1 MPQELNKALLSEA
14 TILSDIKSISL
25 IEAYFEVFTKRLVE
39 YNVVE
44 FTQSSQYSG
53 GSSRG
58 RILILGYSFNTSM
71 SDDFDPES
79 ESIPGRLDYDWNY
92 VLFTGKFYKESEVIN
107 VLKSD
112 KDLCQNS
119 TSRFLSNAV
128 RGRFI
133 DDTIGADELQ
143 RELKELHD
151 KGRLNSVKIVFISD
165 GILKEKSDSNIEV
178 KGFSEPIKIEY
189 WDLEKLNDLSKL
201 KSKRV
206 PINIDLNET
215 KYSYAELPALQKI
228 VNSDVTSYL
237 SIFPGAFI
245 ADLYDQYHTRLL
257 ENNVRVFL
265 SLRRKHNAGM
275 AKSIEREAELFFSY
289 NNGLSVT
296 ASEIE
301 ISDGKIISLTDLQIV
316 NGGQTTATLSYA
328 RKKRKLDLSKVFVQ
342 VKLTR
347 ISNHEIY
354 SDYVSDISKYSNS
367 QTSIR
372 KSDFFTNDSYLI
384 ELEKKSQELSANVNG
399 VISYYFF
406 ERMSGQY
413 NETKNKQGTKTREK
427 QWEKKYPKIGSFN
440 KIDFARWSNVMLLK
454 PYLAAAGAEKQFE
467 SYMKTDSKPALTNH
481 YVKTLIGFGSLFD
494 RARKVCGR
502 KGGRDFP
509 PIIDDPSVGMSATI
523 YGMAFLHY
531 FTGGKFDY
539 HVVFDKIFEENEFDE
554 ILKGCIKSVWIPMT
568 EFGGV
573 SVQEQSKKSG
583 CWDLVKQNSILS
595 ESLIQD
601 INSHCISDQVYKER
615 NRQDL
620 NNSIDYSY
628 FKLLDE
634 VFTVDNMLLSKM
646 NLTAKNFN
654 KQYLPF
660 IEELCLCLEQ
670 RDHVIRRTAL
680 EKIVEFKTTMRLF
693 KDLKG
698 NSFENI
704 EEELNQL
711 TLEDAQTFG
720 EKLIRQGGLS
730 SSDFE
735 YLGITI

>member
-1 MPQELNKALLSEA
+1 MSQELNKSLLSEA

-25 IEAYFEVFTKRLVE
+25 IDAYFETFTKRLVE

-58 RILILGYSFNTSM
+58 RILILGYSFDTSV

-92 VLFTGKFYKESEVIN
+92 VLFTGKFYRESEVIN
-107 VLKSD
+107 VLKAD

-119 TSRFLSNAV
+119 TSRFLANTI
-128 RGRFI
+128 RGKFI
-133 DDTIGADELQ
+133 DDNIGADELQ
-143 RELKELHD
+143 REIKDLHD
-151 KGRLNSVKIVFISD
+151 KGRLNSVKMVFITD
-165 GILKEKSDSNIEV
+165 GVLKDKSDSSIKI
-178 KGFSEPIKIEY
+178 KGFSDPIKIEY
-189 WDLEKLNDLSKL
+189 WDLEKINDLAKL

-206 PINIDLNET
+206 PINIDLNES
-215 KYSYAELPALQKI
+215 KYSYADLPALHKM

-237 SIFPGAFI
+237 SIFPGSFI

-275 AKSIEREAELFFSY
+275 AKSIENEPELFFSY

-384 ELEKKSQELSANVNG
+384 ELEKKSQELSANVSG
-399 VISYYFF
+399 VMSYYFF

-427 QWEKKYPKIGSFN
+427 QWEKKYPKIDSFN

-467 SYMKTDSKPALTNH
+467 YYMKTETKPNLTSD
-481 YVKTLIGFGSLFD
+481 YVKALIGFGSLFD

-523 YGMAFLHY
+523 YGMAYLHY
-531 FTGGKFDY
+531 FTEGKFDY
-539 HVVFDKIFEENEFDE
+539 HVVFDKTYEEDYFDK
-554 ILKGCIKSVWIPMT
+554 ILKGCIKAVWVPMT
-568 EFGGV
+568 EFGGM

-583 CWDLVKQNSILS
+583 CWDVVKQNSILS
-595 ESLIQD
+595 EPLKQNIY
-601 INSHCISDQVYKER
+601 NNCISDQEYIER

-620 NNSIDYSY
+620 NNTIDYAY
-628 FKLLDE
+628 FYLLDE
-634 VFTVDNMLLSKM
+634 VYTEDNALLDKM

-660 IEELCLCLEQ
+660 IEELLNCLEQ
-670 RDHVIRRTAL
+670 KNQIIRRIAL
-680 EKIVEFKTTMRLF
+680 KKIVEFKNTMRLY
-693 KDLKG
+693 KSLKG
-698 NSFENI
+698 NNFENI
-704 EEELNQL
+704 VEIFEQLSLDDARTLGDKLENQ
-711 TLEDAQTFG
+711 D
-720 EKLIRQGGLS
+720 GLCF
-730 SSDFE
+730 SDIEQIGSFE
-735 YLGITI
+735 